1 MLTSEV
7 PHCVCVALRKEKQEH
22 PFGVVSPRLNY
33 PLLFL
38 CLPWG
43 CSVWFL
49 GCPWVLHCVSLSK
62 PAWWLLTCLW
72 TLCCV
77 AVYACLVA
85 NCLSCRG
92 PKRSLCSIFIVQY
105 RRHHREKEWG
115 FFFFQKQL
123 QQFYKELSHWL
134 QLTPEHSGLQT
145 YHYQA
150 LSIYPTLL
158 STFMEGFCC
167 VRLLSFLTITHIY
180 LHCSQSQGHGKVHK
194 LRWKIGINVTYQS

>member
-1 MLTSEV
+1 MITSEV
-7 PHCVCVALRKEKQEH
+7 PHCVCVALGKEKQEH

-38 CLPWG
+38 CLLWG

-49 GCPWVLHCVSLSK
+49 GCPWALHCVSLSK
-62 PAWWLLTCLW
+62 PAWWLMACLW

-115 FFFFQKQL
+115 FFFFSETTSTIL
-123 QQFYKELSHWL
+123 QGIKS
-134 QLTPEHSGLQT
+134 LTPTDPGALRTANIPLPSTIYLSNIAFNT
-145 YHYQA
+145 YGRFLLYKVAFISYHNTYTFA
-150 LSIYPTLL
+150 LL
-158 STFMEGFCC
+158 SESGA
-167 VRLLSFLTITHIY
+167 
-180 LHCSQSQGHGKVHK
+180 
-194 LRWKIGINVTYQS
+194 WKSI